1 MQRLDEAS
9 GFKVGQQV
17 TVLIETKGADHEDIE
32 HTVPAGAAGIIDSI
46 DRYDNDQGIVF
57 TVVIPVDASN
67 ERCIVNAFDELDGD
81 IANIIAA
88 QTTKETT

>member
-1 MQRLDEAS
+1 MQRLAEAS

-17 TVLIETKGADHEDIE
+17 TVLIETMGADHEDIE
-32 HTVPAGAAGIIDSI
+32 HTMPAGSAGIIDSI

-57 TVVIPVDASN
+57 TVVIRVDA

-81 IANIIAA
+81 INTMIAA

>member
-1 MQRLDEAS
+1 MQRLAEAS
-9 GFKVGQQV
+9 GFKVGQPV
-17 TVLIETKGADHEDIE
+17 TVLIETKGADHDDVE
-32 HTVPAGAAGIIDSI
+32 HTVPAGSAGIIDSI